1 MPLTQPDLAICIPTY
16 NRAEILRATLSHL
29 AENRDLFAE
38 VVICDNASPDHTA
51 EVVREMSGRLK
62 QIRYIRHETNIG
74 AFRNYNA
81 CLSQSHYRYQY
92 LLSDDDRI
100 LPDAIRIGLRH
111 LEADPEAV
119 AVFGAYEDLNEAG
132 SATSI
137 KEVAEPVRYTSDDR
151 LTMALKH
158 FLLWHPIMRTDVF
171 QRHCFY
177 DDQTFGYWRL
187 VDQLIAN
194 GPIWVLPD
202 HFYRHLPTADRLET
216 AGIEPWY
223 LDYHRAD
230 WELFLSKLA
239 PAPETSA
246 VAVQLVNERM
256 DTVLLNAQIW
266 ARKLEKPLVERDFIL
281 RRAAYGQ
288 RSPAIMLDWEMRSL
302 MAATLERAVEQL
314 VVTGAKRVFIESGG
328 MNLPAL
334 RQRLEGALPSV
345 MFQELAGDD
354 LTGQETGTGDGIIA
368 ENWDVFDGRRAGR
381 HQEQGVCRL
390 SWMDLMA
397 TLRLTTDPGVRILR
411 GPDGTTHLLRF

>member
-1 MPLTQPDLAICIPTY
+1 MLPDLAICIPTY
-16 NRAEILRATLSHL
+16 NRAEILRGTLTHL

-38 VVICDNASPDHTA
+38 VVICDNASLDHTA
-51 EVVREMSGRLK
+51 EVVREMSDRLK
-62 QIRYIRHETNIG
+62 RIRYIRHETNIG

-81 CLSQSHYRYQY
+81 CLSQSHCRYQY

-100 LPDAIRIGLRH
+100 FPDAIRTGLWH
-111 LEADPEAV
+111 LEADPQAV

-132 SATSI
+132 SAASI
-137 KEVAEPVRYTSDDR
+137 QEVAEPIRYTSEDR
-151 LTMALKH
+151 LSMVLKH

-194 GPIWVLPD
+194 GPVWVLPD
-202 HFYRHLPTADRLET
+202 HFYRHLPTAERLET

-230 WELFLSKLA
+230 WELFVSKLA
-239 PAPETSA
+239 PAPETGA
-246 VAVQLVNERM
+246 IAVQLVNQRM
-256 DTVLLNAQIW
+256 DTVLLNAQVW
-266 ARKLEKPLVERDFIL
+266 ARKLERPLVERDFIL

-288 RSPAIMLDWEMRSL
+288 GSPAITLDWEMRSL
-302 MAATLERAVEQL
+302 MAAALERAVEQL
-314 VVTGAKRVFIESGG
+314 MVTGAKRVFIESGG

-334 RQRLEGALPSV
+334 RHRLEDALPSV
-345 MFQELAGDD
+345 MVHELDGDD
-354 LTGQETGTGDGIIA
+354 LSAQETEPGDGIIA
-368 ENWDVFDGRRAGR
+368 EDWDVFARRRAAG
-381 HQEQGVCRL
+381 HPDQGVCRL
-390 SWMDLMA
+390 SWMDLMV
-397 TLRLTTDPGVRILR
+397 TLRLTTDHGVRILR